1 MTGGS
6 FSAWLRDDAI
16 QKPSS
21 VKNFLSVAGEQD
33 QRRMKWRSKHSLCKN
48 SNGSLENLNL
58 CPFCGSWN
66 DFVASHQVW
75 REKKLASAEKNRTD
89 TSARSAAFC
98 TSGNT
103 CLLSSYCNTSWR
115 TCWKWA
121 RVTWAPWKKSAG
133 LGNIEIWS
141 IDWTCYKINVD

>member
-16 QKPSS
+16 QKPRS

-33 QRRMKWRSKHSLCKN
+33 QRRMKWRSKHSHCTSKTFPIALWKT
-48 SNGSLENLNL
+48 ST
-58 CPFCGSWN
+58 
-66 DFVASHQVW
+66 FVHFVGHEMTLLHLIKSEG
-75 REKKLASAEKNRTD
+75 RKTLASAEKNRTD

-115 TCWKWA
+115 TCSKWA

-133 LGNIEIWS
+133 LGNMVY
-141 IDWTCYKINVD
+141 WTCFKINVV